1 MPTLMT
7 KRLLLRQWQQADLEP
22 FIEMS
27 ADPEVMAYIGDGTP
41 RSAKEAISSFDR
53 IRQNWNEKQAGLF
66 AIELLDNQQ
75 FIGFC
80 GLSEPAFLPEVLPSV
95 ELGWRLSRDMWG
107 NGLASEAS
115 RAVAD
120 WAFDTLDQQRLVS
133 VIHVNNLASR
143 KLAEGLGMVRERRT
157 IVPKNSI
164 WVDVYELER
173 EAWVVS
179 DEV

>member
-7 KRLLLRQWQQADLEP
+7 KRLLLRQWQQDDLAP
-22 FIEMS
+22 FVEMS

-41 RSAKEAISSFDR
+41 RTNKEAAASFNQ
-53 IRQNWNEKQAGLF
+53 IRKGWAKSPFGLF

-80 GLSEPAFLPEVLPSV
+80 GLSEPTFLPEVLPSV
-95 ELGWRLSRDMWG
+95 ELGWRLRRDMWG
-107 NGLASEAS
+107 RGLASEAS
-115 RAVAD
+115 SAVAD
-120 WAFDTLDQQRLVS
+120 WAFDTLNQQRLVS

>member
-7 KRLLLRQWQQADLEP
+7 KRLLLRQWQPEDLEP
-22 FIEMS
+22 FIQMA

-41 RSAKEAISSFDR
+41 RTSEEAAASFDQ
-53 IRQNWNEKQAGLF
+53 IRKGWTRGPFGLF
-66 AIELLDNQQ
+66 AIELLENQQ

-95 ELGWRLSRDMWG
+95 ELGWRIRRDMWG
-107 NGLASEAS
+107 NGLASEAA

-120 WAFDTLDQQRLVS
+120 WAFDTLEQQRLVS
-133 VIHVNNLASR
+133 VIHVNNLASH

-179 DEV
+179 DAV